1 MLIIHLKVTGVLL
14 VLLGIFHAFFPGYF
28 EWKKELKPLSLI
40 NRQMMYVHTFFIG
53 FTVALMGLL
62 CLLMPQELL
71 QTKLGRYIA
80 GGLCVFWLSRCLI
93 QFFYYSP
100 ALWKGKRFE
109 TIIHLLFSLLWIYL
123 STLFARVAMV

>member
-1 MLIIHLKVTGVLL
+1 MLIIQLKVTGVLL
-14 VLLGIFHAFFPGYF
+14 ILLGIFHAFFPGYF

-62 CLLMPQELL
+62 CLILPHELL
-71 QTKLGRYIA
+71 ETKLGKYIA
-80 GGLCVFWLSRCLI
+80 AGLCLFWLLRCLI

-100 ALWKGKRFE
+100 ALWRGKRFE
-109 TIIHLLFSLLWIYL
+109 TIIHLFFSLLWIYL
-123 STLFARVAMV
+123 STLFARVAIA